1 MQQKGFSLFELL
13 IVVVIS
19 SVMFT
24 VAIVNWREFQL
35 RSELTNTTLALVT
48 FLNQVKSNAN
58 FQNRNNA
65 IYIIKEE
72 DQPWRL
78 IVIDN
83 EQNDHDQIFFQFIN
97 PNNQVEILNKN
108 NDLLSIFHGRRS
120 MAQSA
125 TIKLK
130 NDIGESRIIISTRG
144 RIRYC
149 AYAMQLAG
157 FPKC

>member
-24 VAIVNWREFQL
+24 LVIVNWREFQL

-97 PNNQVEILNKN
+97 SNHQVEIMN
-108 NDLLSIFHGRRS
+108 
-120 MAQSA
+120 MAQPA

>member
-35 RSELTNTTLALVT
+35 RGELTNTTLALVT

-108 NDLLSIFHGRRS
+108 NDLLSIFHGRRC
-120 MAQSA
+120 MAQPE

-149 AYAMQLAG
+149 AYSMQLAG

>member
-35 RSELTNTTLALVT
+35 RGELTNTTLALVT

-72 DQPWRL
+72 DQSWRL

-108 NDLLSIFHGRRS
+108 NDLLSIFHGRRC
-120 MAQSA
+120 MAQPE

>member
-24 VAIVNWREFQL
+24 IAIVNWREFQL

-97 PNNQVEILNKN
+97 PNNQVEILKKN
-108 NDLLSIFHGRRS
+108 NDLLSIFHGRRC
-120 MAQSA
+120 MAQPE

>member
-97 PNNQVEILNKN
+97 PNTK
-108 NDLLSIFHGRRS
+108 
-120 MAQSA
+120 
-125 TIKLK
+125 
-130 NDIGESRIIISTRG
+130 
-144 RIRYC
+144 
-149 AYAMQLAG
+149 
-157 FPKC
+157 

>member
-24 VAIVNWREFQL
+24 IAIVNWREFQL
-35 RSELTNTTLALVT
+35 RSELRNTTLALVT

-108 NDLLSIFHGRRS
+108 NDLLSIFHGRRC
-120 MAQSA
+120 MAQPE

>member
-24 VAIVNWREFQL
+24 IAIVNWREFQL

-108 NDLLSIFHGRRS
+108 NDLLSIFHGRRC
-120 MAQSA
+120 MAQPE

-149 AYAMQLAG
+149 AYAMQLSG